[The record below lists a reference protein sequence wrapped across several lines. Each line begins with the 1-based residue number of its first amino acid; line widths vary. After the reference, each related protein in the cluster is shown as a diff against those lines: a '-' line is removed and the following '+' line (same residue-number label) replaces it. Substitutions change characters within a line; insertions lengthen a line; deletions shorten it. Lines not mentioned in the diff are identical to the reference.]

1 MNTEYEIEW
10 EAPEYEYYPKSIL
23 WFWISIII
31 SIIILI
37 IAIWQ
42 KNFLFAILIII
53 GEILILI
60 WGNSTP
66 KILKFKINNNGI
78 YIGDHNF
85 YNFDN
90 IADFS
95 TTKSLMPNL
104 DLIKFNFKNKFKFDI
119 LILVPE
125 NILDDVKIYL
135 EQKNIFETE
144 YNEHF
149 IDFLQK
155 IFKF

>member
-78 YIGDHNF
+78 YIGNHNF

-90 IADFS
+90 IANFS

-125 NILDDVKIYL
+125 NILDDVKIFL

>member
-1 MNTEYEIEW
+1 MDTEYEIEW

-60 WGNSTP
+60 WGNSKP

-78 YIGDHNF
+78 HIGDYNF
-85 YNFDN
+85 YHFDN
-90 IADFS
+90 IANFS

-125 NILDDVKIYL
+125 NISNDVKIYL

-144 YNEHF
+144 YDEHF

-155 IFKF
+155 MFKF